1 MGNLES
7 SLPKNSW
14 KIKALAK
21 RAEWLDVGVDD
32 IFGLDFLESNFQGK
46 VEYVGNTSAVILA
59 AEASTD
65 LAGQYGS
72 RLSQVVKARQKEMSK
87 RLPALCQNGSVFVA
101 ATYQRLH
108 ILQHPIAWDCP
119 NAQVHSYV
127 NVCRI

>member
-87 RLPALCQNGSVFVA
+87 RLPALCQNGSVFEP
-101 ATYQRLH
+101 TWHRL
-108 ILQHPIAWDCP
+108 
-119 NAQVHSYV
+119 
-127 NVCRI
+127 